1 MRIMEKAP
9 DFVVSDALGFA
20 VLNTFSLRPKGHGRQ
35 QEIVEST
42 LNKCVIRY
50 LPQLRMPTT
59 SGTEEKWTTFGTR
72 VIYQRPIGA
81 CARFVKATPMSGTR
95 TTTGTGTSLTTDRLG
110 VPTGRTTGRSG
121 LRCAGQPLRASRP
134 RTTRGARDLP
144 GSGSEVREGG
154 RLKTTVA
161 RQEADQLD
169 PHQLHTKRNGQA
181 RQRLTVSEPSKGCA
195 VSGSSFAGLDLRA
208 QLPRTASR
216 PTGGTL

>member
-20 VLNTFSLRPKGHGRQ
+20 VLNTFSLRPKGHRRQ

-50 LPQLRMPTT
+50 SPQQ
-59 SGTEEKWTTFGTR
+59 K
-72 VIYQRPIGA
+72 RP
-81 CARFVKATPMSGTR
+81 VTPGR
-95 TTTGTGTSLTTDRLG
+95 
-110 VPTGRTTGRSG
+110 PTGSRSSDTPHQLHGDGR
-121 LRCAGQPLRASRP
+121 Q
-134 RTTRGARDLP
+134 
-144 GSGSEVREGG
+144 VREGE
-154 RLKTTVA
+154 RPTPLMPP
-161 RQEADQLD
+161 EADQLD